1 MQGHVT
7 KMRKGKRMRVHRTR
21 AEESEDKQARKD
33 KRKRKDIM
41 ESVCLDHG
49 RQCGASRGG
58 KGELLERK
66 KDDGKATLLENHTR
80 CRAEGV
86 PWDNI

>member
-7 KMRKGKRMRVHRTR
+7 KMRKGKRMRVHETR
-21 AEESEDKQARKD
+21 AEERKD

-49 RQCGASRGG
+49 RQSGASRGG
-58 KGELLERK
+58 KGELLEGK
-66 KDDGKATLLENHTR
+66 KDNGKATLLENHTR
-80 CRAEGV
+80 CRGEGV
-86 PWDNI
+86 PWDSI